1 MTLNFVSDAD
11 AYLPKQFCKQTSFC
25 KFDQGSLQLGQL
37 VQLSH
42 DLDVKIP
49 EKSFPMTLFWDN

>member
-11 AYLPKQFCKQTSFC
+11 AYLPKQFCEQTSFC
-25 KFDQGSLQLGQL
+25 KFDQGSQQLAQL
-37 VQLSH
+37 VQSSR

>member
-11 AYLPKQFCKQTSFC
+11 AYLPKQFCEQTSFC
-25 KFDQGSLQLGQL
+25 KFDQGSQQLAQL

-42 DLDVKIP
+42 DPDVVRC
-49 EKSFPMTLFWDN
+49 